1 MADVMSIVTDR
12 IIATLEEGVIPW
24 HKPWIAP
31 DRGAYN
37 RISGKKYSLLNQLI
51 LQHEGEYASYK
62 QWTDL
67 GGQVRKGERA
77 EIVVFWKWPE
87 DNSEDDNAKD
97 ESSDSIDDKKK
108 KRPILRYYR
117 VFHISQVDGIE
128 PLREDAIRFE
138 HNLNDP
144 IDQIISSYVKR
155 ENIIFDVGNYVE
167 AYYSPGQDLIHV
179 PGIWLYENPEEYYST
194 VSHEAIHSTG
204 SVERL
209 CRDGLKRV
217 SFGSEI
223 YSKEELVAE
232 IGSAFLLA
240 ILGIETE
247 KSFKNSVAYLQGWL
261 RALRNDRRMIVI
273 AAGQAEKAVNFILG
287 N

>member
-12 IIATLEEGVIPW
+12 VIAALEEGTIPW
-24 HKPWIAP
+24 HKPWVAP

-37 RISGKKYSLLNQLI
+37 RVSGKKYSLLNQLM

-67 GGQVRKGERA
+67 GGQVRKGEKA

-87 DNSEDDNAKD
+87 DNEQEKEDSSDLIDED
-97 ESSDSIDDKKK
+97 ESKK
-108 KRPILRYYR
+108 KRPVLRYYR
-117 VFHISQVDGIE
+117 VFHISQVDGVE
-128 PLREDAIRFE
+128 PLSKSKVKFE
-138 HNLNDP
+138 HDP
-144 IDQIISSYVKR
+144 IDVIDQVLTSYVKR
-155 ENIIFDVGNYVE
+155 ENIILETGDYSE
-167 AYYSPGQDLIHV
+167 AYYSPGQDLIHL
-179 PGIWLYENPEEYYST
+179 PGIWLYENSEEYYST
-194 VSHEAIHSTG
+194 ASHEAVHSTG
-204 SVERL
+204 ATGRL
-209 CRDGLKRV
+209 DREGLKKV
-217 SFGSEI
+217 SFGSQI

-232 IGSAFLLA
+232 IGSVALLA
-240 ILGIETE
+240 ILGIETK

-261 RALRNDRRMIVI
+261 RALKDDRRMIVI